1 MEKRS
6 KNIMKIVMVMVYLV
20 LTVSGLILMKKGG
33 NSGSFTIQNKD
44 LNFNINLISALGFLC
59 YLFSFL
65 LYTKIIVIF
74 DLSYITPICT
84 GIVQILILIASKLVF
99 NEKMTTTSIIGAA
112 VIIFGII
119 VMNWPTTGIKS

>member
-1 MEKRS
+1 MNKRS
-6 KNIMKIVMVMVYLV
+6 KNIMKIILVLIYLV

-33 NSGSFTIQNKD
+33 NSGNIAIEKQTF
-44 LNFNINLISALGFLC
+44 NFNINLISALGFIC

-65 LYTKIIVIF
+65 LYTKIIVMF

-99 NEKMTTTSIIGAA
+99 KENFTTTSVTGATIIIIG
-112 VIIFGII
+112 VII
-119 VMNWPTTGIKS
+119 MNLPKNTI